1 MQKYQHD
8 CHNTWTTY
16 AFGFYETLWLLVN
29 LIHLILA
36 ANNVAMRD
44 IWLVKNIGKYHMW
57 LWSSRVKILELSRVT
72 KYIHT

>member
-29 LIHLILA
+29 LILA

-44 IWLVKNIGKYHMW
+44 
-57 LWSSRVKILELSRVT
+57 
-72 KYIHT
+72 